1 MPKSITDPTYVGSKA
16 YINYIKV
23 LKKNMRQQR
32 LRDAI
37 VRAYDLHHQA
47 DSAVSVVASLLVFRD
62 FDDEPV
68 TSITSSDEM
77 ILAWHGYEIP
87 IESALDI
94 MERTGYIRPTDFDAT
109 YGRW

>member
-1 MPKSITDPTYVGSKA
+1 
-16 YINYIKV
+16 
-23 LKKNMRQQR
+23 MRQQR

-62 FDDEPV
+62 FNYDDEPV
-68 TSITSSDEM
+68 ASITSSSEM
-77 ILAWHGYEIP
+77 ILDWHGYEMHID
-87 IESALDI
+87 SALDI
-94 MERTGYIRPTDFDAT
+94 MEKIGYIQPTDFDPF

>member
-1 MPKSITDPTYVGSKA
+1 
-16 YINYIKV
+16 
-23 LKKNMRQQR
+23 MRQQR

-62 FDDEPV
+62 FDYDDEPIA
-68 TSITSSDEM
+68 SITSSDEM
-77 ILAWHGYEIP
+77 ILEWHGYEIP
-87 IESALDI
+87 IESALSI
-94 MERTGYIRPTDFDAT
+94 MERVGYIHPTDFDAT

>member
-1 MPKSITDPTYVGSKA
+1 
-16 YINYIKV
+16 
-23 LKKNMRQQR
+23 MRQQT

-37 VRAYDLHHQA
+37 IRAYDLQHLA

-62 FDDEPV
+62 FDDDDEPV

-77 ILAWHGYEIP
+77 ILAWHGYEMH
-87 IESALDI
+87 IESALTI
-94 MERTGYIRPTDFDAT
+94 MERIGYIQPTDFDAT

>member
-1 MPKSITDPTYVGSKA
+1 
-16 YINYIKV
+16 
-23 LKKNMRQQR
+23 MRQQR

-37 VRAYDLHHQA
+37 IRAYDLHHEA

-62 FDDEPV
+62 FDYDDEPI

-77 ILAWHGYEIP
+77 ILEWHGYEIP

-94 MERTGYIRPTDFDAT
+94 MERVGYIRPTDFDAT
-109 YGRW
+109 YGR

>member
-1 MPKSITDPTYVGSKA
+1 
-16 YINYIKV
+16 
-23 LKKNMRQQR
+23 MRQQR

-62 FDDEPV
+62 FNYDDEPV
-68 TSITSSDEM
+68 ASITSSSEM
-77 ILAWHGYEIP
+77 ILDWRGYEMHID
-87 IESALDI
+87 SALDI
-94 MERTGYIRPTDFDAT
+94 MERVGYIHPTYFDPF

>member
-1 MPKSITDPTYVGSKA
+1 
-16 YINYIKV
+16 
-23 LKKNMRQQR
+23 MRQQR

-62 FDDEPV
+62 FNYDDEPV
-68 TSITSSDEM
+68 ASITSSDEM
-77 ILAWHGYEIP
+77 ILEWHGYEMP

-94 MERTGYIRPTDFDAT
+94 IETVGYIRPTDFDAT

>member
-1 MPKSITDPTYVGSKA
+1 
-16 YINYIKV
+16 
-23 LKKNMRQQR
+23 MRQQR

-37 VRAYDLHHQA
+37 DRAYDLHHQA

-62 FDDEPV
+62 FDYNDEPV

-77 ILAWHGYEIP
+77 ILEWRGHEMP
-87 IESALDI
+87 IESALPI
-94 MERTGYIRPTDFDAT
+94 MERVGYIHPTDFDPF

>member
-1 MPKSITDPTYVGSKA
+1 
-16 YINYIKV
+16 
-23 LKKNMRQQR
+23 MRQQR

-37 VRAYDLHHQA
+37 IRAYDLQHLA
-47 DSAVSVVASLLVFRD
+47 DSAVSIVASLLVFRD
-62 FDDEPV
+62 FNNDDEPIA
-68 TSITSSDEM
+68 SITSSDEM

>member
-1 MPKSITDPTYVGSKA
+1 
-16 YINYIKV
+16 
-23 LKKNMRQQR
+23 MRQQR

-37 VRAYDLHHQA
+37 IRAYDLQHLA
-47 DSAVSVVASLLVFRD
+47 DSAVSIVASLLVFRD

-77 ILAWHGYEIP
+77 ILEWHGYEMQID
-87 IESALDI
+87 SAVSI
-94 MERTGYIRPTDFDAT
+94 MERIGYIQPTDFDET